1 MRGSRAVL
9 LAGVLVGAALAG
21 CGASAPHRARED
33 GAAARASR
41 ALAAKLAAAART
53 HELPTPAPR
62 QEAPGEISPQQAI
75 SAFATL
81 YINWTAQSVARQM
94 AELALAS
101 IGQARS
107 EMALAAAQ
115 TQSDSQLR
123 EGGIANSGTVEAVA
137 QLPGLHDQYVVVTRE
152 STSATNTTAYQ
163 GLAAAWH
170 VTIATVVELA
180 PGRWVISGWQPEN

>member
-1 MRGSRAVL
+1 LRALL
-9 LAGVLVGAALAG
+9 LAGVIVGGALAG
-21 CGASAPHRARED
+21 CGASAPHPTREH

-41 ALAAKLAAAART
+41 ALADKLAVAART

-62 QEAPGEISPQQAI
+62 QKAPGEISPQQAV

-81 YINWTAQSVARQM
+81 YINWTAQSVATQM

-101 IGQARS
+101 VGQARS

-115 TQSDSQLR
+115 THSDSQLR

-137 QLPGLHDQYVVVTRE
+137 PLPGLRDQYVVVTRE

-163 GLAAAWH
+163 GLAPAWH
-170 VTIATVVELA
+170 VSIATVVELA